1 MPSFRFAFVFLRTV
15 SWLNLFLNLQVFR
28 AAGLAEATVE
38 EVCGGDDET
47 ARDDE
52 RGVCGVR
59 FFDCAVCEHDEE
71 KPGGECY

>member
-1 MPSFRFAFVFLRTV
+1 MPSFRFAFVFLRAV

-28 AAGLAEATVE
+28 AAGLAEAAVE

-52 RGVCGVR
+52 RGVCGV
-59 FFDCAVCEHDEE
+59 
-71 KPGGECY
+71 